1 MSFLYQF
8 IPIGLLFL
16 FLSYRNEFVEFSQTT
31 WGKVFAVFMIL
42 LYTHMDKMFGLF
54 VCAIVILYYQSEWM
68 ESFLNMKELEE
79 MEKEFMKKDDKVEQ
93 QVEYVDIDHNN
104 SESIQNEF
112 REKHCE
118 DGLLKHKNMHVKKDM
133 TSHVFPEVA
142 FKHEKCNVCSPNCK
156 FSIIESK
163 FNAEKNVKSKS
174 STNM

>member
-1 MSFLYQF
+1 MHLLQQF
-8 IPIGLLFL
+8 IPIGLLF
-16 FLSYRNEFVEFSQTT
+16 FFVSNRDQFVEFSQTI
-31 WGKVFAVFMIL
+31 WGKIFAVFMIL

-54 VCAIVILYYQSEWM
+54 VCAMVILYYQSAWV

-79 MEKEFMKKDDKVEQ
+79 MEKEFLKKDGNNEQ
-93 QVEYVDIDHNN
+93 KIEYVDIDHNN

-112 REKHCE
+112 RENHCE
-118 DGLLKHKNMHVKKDM
+118 NGLLKHKNMHVNKDM

-142 FKHEKCNVCSPNCK
+142 FKHEKCNVCSPDCR